1 MASIDDRIVRMEFDN
16 ASFERKMGSTIQSI
30 EKLDKS
36 ISEVGSKN
44 GLEKVQAEA
53 NRFSLAGMASAI
65 DGISQKFSALSAV
78 AFSVINNIVN
88 KAVDA
93 GLRMAKAFALDPLIQ
108 GFQEYELK
116 LGSIQTIMAGSGE
129 SLEVVNQKLR
139 ELNEY
144 SDRTIY
150 SFADMTTNI
159 GKFTNAGVDL
169 DTAVASIQGIANVA
183 AVSGAN
189 TEEASRAMY
198 NFAQALSKGYV
209 QLIDWKS
216 IELANMGT
224 AEFKQQ
230 LIDAAVA
237 AGTLT
242 KQGEE
247 YVTMSGHALSATKGF
262 NESLTDQW
270 LTTEVL
276 NSTLGDYAD
285 ETTEIGKKAFAAA
298 QDIKTFTQLIQTTKE
313 AIGSGWSETFEIII
327 GNFDEAKQ
335 LWGGIGA
342 SIGDFVKKSSDARNE
357 PLQGWKDL
365 GGRDRLIIGLKTGFE
380 ALGKVLT
387 AVKDAFREV
396 FPPMTAERLMELT
409 RAFGDFMQRL
419 TPSAETLERIKRI
432 FTGLFSVLSIGWE
445 VIKEGVKFIASL
457 VSELLGLG
465 SGKIM
470 EGIASIGDFVSKL
483 REMLVE
489 GGAIKRFFQGLTAAV
504 KGPVQFVRELIG
516 LIGEFF
522 SAFTGGAGNAA
533 EGAVDRIS
541 ARFDNLGKAL
551 GSIGEVLSKLF
562 GRVGEVLGD
571 IWEQVSKWL
580 GELGD
585 KFSEAF
591 SEGDFSKALDTL
603 NTGLL
608 GGLVL
613 ILRQFLKNGLSVD
626 LSGGIF
632 GGITDALDQLT
643 GVLGAMQTNL
653 KAEALMK
660 IAIAIGILTASLVV
674 LSMIDSAA
682 LTRALGAMA
691 VGFGQLIGAFA
702 LLNKVGFST
711 ISAAKLGIIAGGLI
725 LLASAMVILSV
736 AVKILGSMSWGEL
749 LRGLIGVT
757 VLLGV
762 LTVATAIMSKT
773 SGGMIRMGAGLLLI
787 AVALNIL
794 AAAVKI
800 FATMSWAEMG
810 KGMVGIAS
818 GLLIMAGAMRLMPK
832 GLAAQGVGLVLIA
845 VSLRILANAVE
856 AFAALSWGQMAKGLA
871 GVAGGLVA
879 IAIGMRLMPGNMLLV
894 GAGLLAVSVS
904 LLLIAKAMDAFGGMS
919 WGEIAKGIVAMGA
932 ALLVLALGAHAMNG
946 AVGGAVAIAIVSASL
961 LILAKVIKE
970 MASLSI
976 AEIITALVALAAALA
991 VLAAVAYAIMATGAI
1006 AALLALGVAI
1016 VLLGAG
1022 LALAG
1027 VGILSIAKALEILAR
1042 TGTAAIQALLDI
1054 ADQLILRIPML
1065 MSQLAVGMLEMVTV
1079 FIEGL
1084 PVLVEA
1090 LKLLLLELLQL
1101 IIEVMPK
1108 IQEALI
1114 AVFTM
1119 IIDTIRT
1126 LIPQIVQLGM
1136 DLILALL
1143 TGIRDNIEQIVTV
1156 GVEILVKFIEGI
1168 TQAIPQYIDAIVNL
1182 IITFINTVAAQRQ
1195 KIIDAA
1201 INLLIQFL
1209 SGITNNLAKVAT
1221 AVVTMITT
1229 FLTTVASLAGRIVTA
1244 GVNALIQFLSGIT
1257 NNLIK
1262 VVNAVGTMISSF
1274 VTAVGNNATKVAK
1287 AGTDALVKFLQGM
1300 TDNLQKIVTAVGT
1313 LITKFITSVGN
1324 EAQRIITAG
1333 TDMIIDLI
1341 TGIGEAA
1348 ADIADAAM
1356 ETVVTFVDSLASSV
1370 ETHSGELRSAGGRL
1384 VGAIIDGMTF
1394 GLAGKVARVGQS
1406 IVGGLRGA
1414 VGAVGSFLGIGSPS
1428 KLFMEIGD
1436 LMMEGMAVG
1445 IEENSNPEKV
1455 AVAQVVSMT
1464 DSVQQKLKKF
1474 SEVVNAVEI
1483 TSPTITPVLD
1493 LTQVQRDAKLIG
1505 GMMPTASIPFNPA
1518 YIQAQTI
1525 ARTATPVEDETT
1537 TAGATPGGD
1546 VVFNQTINAP
1556 TQLSTGDIYK
1566 QTRNQITMAKEEL
1579 AIP

>member
-1 MASIDDRIVRMEFDN
+1 
-16 ASFERKMGSTIQSI
+16 
-30 EKLDKS
+30 
-36 ISEVGSKN
+36 
-44 GLEKVQAEA
+44 
-53 NRFSLAGMASAI
+53 
-65 DGISQKFSALSAV
+65 
-78 AFSVINNIVN
+78 
-88 KAVDA
+88 
-93 GLRMAKAFALDPLIQ
+93 
-108 GFQEYELK
+108 
-116 LGSIQTIMAGSGE
+116 
-129 SLEVVNQKLR
+129 
-139 ELNEY
+139 
-144 SDRTIY
+144 
-150 SFADMTTNI
+150 
-159 GKFTNAGVDL
+159 
-169 DTAVASIQGIANVA
+169 VA

-276 NSTLGDYAD
+276 NNTLGDYAD

-327 GNFDEAKQ
+327 GNFDEAKE

-342 SIGDFVKKSSDARNE
+342 SIGDFVKRSSDARNE
-357 PLQGWKDL
+357 LLQGWKDM
-365 GGRDRLIIGLKTGFE
+365 GGRDRLIIGLKTAFE
-380 ALGKVLT
+380 ALGKIMRT
-387 AVKDAFREV
+387 IGAAWREAF
-396 FPPMTAERLMELT
+396 PAMTSERLMELT
-409 RAFGDFMQRL
+409 RAFGDLMQRL
-419 TPSAETLERIKRI
+419 TPSAETLEKIQRA
-432 FTGLFSVLSIGWE
+432 FAGFFSILRIGWE
-445 VIKEGVKFIASL
+445 VLKEGVKFVASL

-465 SGKIM
+465 EGKIM
-470 EGIASIGDFVSKL
+470 EGLANIGDFFSKL
-483 REMLVE
+483 REHLVDA
-489 GGAIKRFFQGLTAAV
+489 GGIKKFFQGLTAAV
-504 KGPVQFVRELIG
+504 KGPAKFVRELIG

-522 SAFTGGAGNAA
+522 AILTGGAKSGA

-541 ARFDNLGKAL
+541 ARFDNLGQTL
-551 GSIGEVLSKLF
+551 GSIGEVLGKLF

-585 KFSEAF
+585 KFREAF
-591 SEGDFSKALDTL
+591 SEGDFNKALDTI

-613 ILRQFLKNGLSVD
+613 ILRNFMKNGLSID
-626 LSGGIF
+626 LTGGIF
-632 GGITDALDQLT
+632 GGITQALDQLT

-660 IAIAIGILTASLVV
+660 IAIAIGILTASVVV

-682 LTRALGAMA
+682 LTKAMTALA
-691 VGFGQLIGAFA
+691 VGFGQLIGAFT
-702 LLNKVGFST
+702 LLNKAGFST
-711 ISAAKLGIIAGGLI
+711 MSAAKLGIIAGGLI
-725 LLASAMVILSV
+725 LLASAMLILSV
-736 AVKILGSMSWGEL
+736 AVKVLSTMSWGEL

-773 SGGMIRMGAGLLLI
+773 SGGMIRMGVGLLAI

-794 AAAVKI
+794 ALAVKV
-800 FATMSWAEMG
+800 FATMSWGEMG
-810 KGMVGIAS
+810 KGMLGIAT
-818 GLLIMAGAMRLMPK
+818 GLMIIAGAMRLMPK
-832 GLAAQGVGLVLIA
+832 NIALQGVGLVLIA
-845 VSLRILANAVE
+845 TSLRILANAVE
-856 AFAALSWGQMAKGLA
+856 AFAAMSWGQLGKGLA
-871 GVAGGLVA
+871 GVAAGLVA
-879 IAIGMRLMPGNMLLV
+879 IALGMQLMPGNLLLT
-894 GAGLLAVSVS
+894 GAGLLVVSVA
-904 LLLIAKAMDAFGGMS
+904 LNIIAKALQSFGGMS
-919 WGEIAKGIVAMGA
+919 WGEIAKGITAMA
-932 ALLVLALGAHAMNG
+932 LALLVLAVASHAMSG
-946 AVGGAVAIAIVSASL
+946 AIAGAVAIAIISVSL
-961 LILAKVIKE
+961 LALAAVIKTL
-970 MASLSI
+970 ASLSI
-976 AEIITALVALAAALA
+976 AQIITAIVALAAGLA

-1027 VGILSIAKALEILAR
+1027 IGILALAKALEILVR
-1042 TGTAAIQALLDI
+1042 TVTTFVTTMLDLADRLSMRMQLLAQEMALALLEF
-1054 ADQLILRIPML
+1054 LTTF
-1065 MSQLAVGMLEMVTV
+1065 V
-1079 FIEGL
+1079 EGL

-1108 IQEALI
+1108 IGEALYAI
-1114 AVFTM
+1114 FTT
-1119 IIDTIRT
+1119 IIDTIRS
-1126 LIPQIVQLGM
+1126 LIPNIVQLGI

-1143 TGIRDNIEQIVTV
+1143 TAIRDNIEQFVTV
-1156 GVEILVKFIEGI
+1156 GVEILVNFINGI
-1168 TQAIPQYIDAIVNL
+1168 TEAMPQYVDAILNL
-1182 IITFINTVAAQRQ
+1182 IITFINTVAAARQR
-1195 KIIDAA
+1195 IIDAA

-1313 LITKFITSVGN
+1313 MITKFITSVGA
-1324 EAQRIITAG
+1324 EAQRIIQAG

-1348 ADIADAAM
+1348 SDIADAAM
-1356 ETVVTFVDSLASSV
+1356 DTVVTFVDSLASSV
-1370 ETHSGELRSAGGRL
+1370 ESHSGELRSAGTRL

-1406 IVGGLRGA
+1406 IVGGLRSA
-1414 VGAVGSFLGIGSPS
+1414 VGGVASFLGIGSPS

-1445 IEENSNPEKV
+1445 IEENSNPEKQ
-1455 AVAQVVSMT
+1455 AVSQVVAMT
-1464 DSVQQKLKKF
+1464 DSVQSKLKKF
-1474 SEVVNAVEI
+1474 SEMVNAVEI

-1493 LTQVQRDAKLIG
+1493 LSQVQRDAQLIG

-1525 ARTATPVEDETT
+1525 ARTATPVEEPTAE
-1537 TAGATPGGD
+1537 AGATPGGD